1 LRTGRCD
8 SQAARTNTAKAEP
21 STITEDFFISEI
33 GDNKPWQTLGFNPN
47 LAAAFERSLSNGDAK
62 DCGLLE
68 SQECGGR
75 FSSRDAPE
83 GYPLKWRYFFF

>member
-33 GDNKPWQTLGFNPN
+33 GVNKPWQTLGFNPN
-47 LAAAFERSLSNGDAK
+47 LASAFERSLSNAAAK
-62 DCGLLE
+62 DSWLLNPMNAVAAFY
-68 SQECGGR
+68 QEL
-75 FSSRDAPE
+75 
-83 GYPLKWRYFFF
+83 PLMDDP

>member
-21 STITEDFFISEI
+21 STITEDFFINKI

-47 LAAAFERSLSNGDAK
+47 LANAFERSLSNAGAK
-62 DCGLLE
+62 DCSLLNPMNAAAAFY
-68 SQECGGR
+68 QEMP
-75 FSSRDAPE
+75 SNDDP
-83 GYPLKWRYFFF
+83 